1 MKWFLI
7 IVLVL
12 NLLTGLYGWVKQK
25 PPVVI
30 GEQDVNATQLKVLP
44 AGWAPPVV
52 ALAPLMV
59 DTSAAT
65 ALPTNLDSTAPVV
78 ASATVAAP
86 APLVASAVKAVPPL
100 ASAVTPLLKVPT
112 APPAAADKATV
123 AVAAMQCYRWGAFD
137 ERQLPRVE
145 GGIPLLKLAQAPQRS
160 VSEEKRG
167 SGKAWV
173 FYPPLA
179 TQAET
184 QTLVAELKGKGFD
197 SYIVRT
203 DGPFKGH
210 LSLGLFAREAAAQ
223 ELVKKLKAAGYT
235 KAEVDARSTPA
246 KLTTLTFAKLDDA
259 SADKLKALQKRLFP
273 GIPVQRC

>member
-30 GEQDVNATQLKVLP
+30 GEQDVNAQQLTVLP
-44 AGWAPPVV
+44 AGWAPPK
-52 ALAPLMV
+52 AASAPLV
-59 DTSAAT
+59 HDASAAT
-65 ALPTNLDSTAPVV
+65 ALPTNLDSMAPVV
-78 ASATVAAP
+78 ASATVAVP
-86 APLVASAVKAVPPL
+86 AVASAVKAAAPV
-100 ASAVTPLLKVPT
+100 ASAVTAQAKVPLE
-112 APPAAADKATV
+112 PAKPTVTDKAATV
-123 AVAAMQCYRWGAFD
+123 ATATQCYRWGAFD